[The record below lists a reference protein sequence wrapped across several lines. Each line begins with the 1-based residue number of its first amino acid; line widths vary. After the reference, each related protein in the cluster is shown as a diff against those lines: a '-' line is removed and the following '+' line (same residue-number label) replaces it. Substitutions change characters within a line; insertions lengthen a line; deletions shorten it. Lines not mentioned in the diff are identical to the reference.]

1 MKEIYFLVI
10 FFISVGI
17 LSPSFEDFTYF
28 FLLNVIGVSKLLF
41 AVLVLIG
48 MFCQVIGALVYKAWC
63 RQVDTRWMIFWGMVN
78 NVISAFLS
86 YAFAMR
92 WNLEWGIPDK
102 VFLFL
107 TDPVL
112 SVLTTMLYVLPL
124 MALFA
129 KVTPSRIE
137 GTIFAF
143 LTGTWNLSNG
153 VIRPA
158 MGSFINKEFVGV
170 TRNDLSGYSTLMLI
184 SLIFTLIVFPL
195 LFLIP
200 NKR

>member
-1 MKEIYFLVI
+1 
-10 FFISVGI
+10 
-17 LSPSFEDFTYF
+17 
-28 FLLNVIGVSKLLF
+28 
-41 AVLVLIG
+41 
-48 MFCQVIGALVYKAWC
+48 
-63 RQVDTRWMIFWGMVN
+63 MIFWGMVN
-78 NVISAFLS
+78 NVVNAFMN

-92 WNLEWGIPDK
+92 WNLEWGIPDN
-102 VFLFL
+102 VFLFV

-129 KVTPSRIE
+129 KVTPARIE

-170 TRNDLSGYSTLMLI
+170 NKHDLSQYSTLMLI
-184 SLIFTLIVFPL
+184 ALIFSIIVFPL

-200 NKR
+200 TKSQLKEWRQIREKEDLEDHRRRKARRE